1 MADASR
7 KINLSLFVNNTAI
20 TWNIRPYTVRRG
32 QHTFYTL
39 TIGTG
44 RFLLHDLHPHS
55 TVVPFHRHLYPYRN
69 GQALHYCETNQ
80 DFWEFGQRGRGEE
93 RDLSEVIPSTA
104 ANMFSVSYTVFHL
117 HSLFIGYIGEATK
130 LSKSRS
136 SLFFLQSNARPEVV
150 ITMHLFVR
158 TRTPGPIK
166 R

>member
-1 MADASR
+1 M
-7 KINLSLFVNNTAI
+7 
-20 TWNIRPYTVRRG
+20 NIRTYTVRRG
-32 QHTFYTL
+32 HHTFLYDRD
-39 TIGTG
+39 G

-55 TVVPFHRHLYPYRN
+55 TLPPSSVSL
-69 GQALHYCETNQ
+69 QET
-80 DFWEFGQRGRGEE
+80 GRPCITAKRIKRQRGRGEE
-93 RDLSEVIPSTA
+93 RDSSEVIPSAA